1 MSTIRRKSVNFTI
14 VPSEPEGPDGKSQIE
29 RTYANFCAVSHT
41 PFDFTLTFCEVHPLS
56 EADLAAVPEGGTRAI
71 GAPVK
76 TKIVI
81 PVQLVAPLAAA
92 LHENL
97 KMYQESY
104 SNVGPRPLK
113 GEAGTSGPSGPAG
126 PIGPGDPGGT
136 GESGGNVH

>member
-1 MSTIRRKSVNFTI
+1 MSTIRRKSINFTI
-14 VPSEPEGPDGKSQIE
+14 VPSEPDGPDNAPIE
-29 RTYANFCAVSHT
+29 RVYANFCAVSHT

-56 EADLAAVPEGGTRAI
+56 EADLDAVPEGGTRAI

-97 KMYQESY
+97 KIYQDSY
-104 SNVGPRPLK
+104 SNVGPRAVK
-113 GEAGTSGPSGPAG
+113 GPSGTTGPGGPSGPASS
-126 PIGPGDPGGT
+126 GT
-136 GESGGNVH
+136 PGESGGNVH